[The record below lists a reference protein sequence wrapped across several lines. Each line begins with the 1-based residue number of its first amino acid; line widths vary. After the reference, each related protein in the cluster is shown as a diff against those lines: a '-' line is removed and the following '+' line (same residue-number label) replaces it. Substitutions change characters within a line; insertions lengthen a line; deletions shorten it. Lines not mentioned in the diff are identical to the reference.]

1 MHDKAKGLRGAHWM
15 PLLLMA
21 AALTAF
27 RLFAMAHTDL
37 NSDEAYYWLWSL
49 VPSAGYYDH
58 PPMIAWWI
66 WLSTQVF
73 GDTALGVRALPVLS
87 VFAASVAVYATVME
101 LYDDAQL
108 AARAAIWLNAMLLV
122 ALEAI
127 FATPDA
133 PSLLFWSLTIW
144 ALARLR
150 RTGDPR
156 LWLVV
161 GVVAGA
167 GCVGKYTNFFIGP
180 GILLWLFLDPKAA
193 RWRFS
198 PWVLLG
204 GVAAFLVFLPVLIW
218 NADHGW
224 ASFAKQFGRLGDHH
238 LAIAS
243 LTTFVSG
250 QFGLMNPV
258 IAIFSAIAVWQFSR
272 FTRDRRS
279 DPFIFLVALT
289 APLVVYLFIHSLH
302 DWVHPN
308 WPAPA
313 YPTLAIAAAT
323 AAGRASN
330 NIHLRRL
337 RLWAVPVGI
346 GLSSV
351 LLLYLATPMGKA
363 FPWAS
368 PADTVIG
375 WQGLTGELEERRQRS
390 GAAWIATT
398 DYGLTGEIAFYSG
411 NADNVQSIVDRQ
423 RYVFQHPDL
432 ALAGKPALLVV
443 RTGEGRLDLYLKC
456 FRTTG
461 PVEHV
466 ARRAG
471 QRVIEDYSVI
481 AVSGAADDLLS
492 KGCLAA
498 L

>member
-1 MHDKAKGLRGAHWM
+1 MHYKAGGIRVGDWWPVM
-15 PLLLMA
+15 LLA
-21 AALTAF
+21 AVLAAF

-37 NSDEAYYWLWSL
+37 NSDEAYYWLWSR

-66 WLSTQVF
+66 WLSTHVF

-87 VFAASVAVYATVME
+87 VSVASLAVYATVIE
-101 LYDDAQL
+101 LYDDTRL
-108 AARAAIWLNAMLLV
+108 AFRSAVWLNAMFLV
-122 ALEAI
+122 GLEAI

-133 PSLLFWSLTIW
+133 PSVMFWSLTIW

-150 RTGDPR
+150 RTENP
-156 LWLVV
+156 LWWIVV
-161 GVVAGA
+161 GVLAGA

-180 GILLWLFLDPKAA
+180 GILLWLLLDPRAV

-198 PWVLLG
+198 PWILLG
-204 GVAAFLVFLPVLIW
+204 GLAAFAVFMPVLVW

-238 LAIAS
+238 PALNSLA
-243 LTTFVSG
+243 TFIGG

-258 IAIFSAIAVWQFSR
+258 IAIFAGIAVWR
-272 FTRDRRS
+272 FCRHCQNRRS

-289 APLVVYLFIHSLH
+289 APLVAYLIIHSLH

-313 YPTLAIAAAT
+313 YPALAIAAAV
-323 AAGRASN
+323 AGEASGN
-330 NIHLRRL
+330 VHLRRL
-337 RLWAVPVGI
+337 RLWVVPVGI
-346 GLSSV
+346 GLSS
-351 LLLYLATPMGKA
+351 LLPLYLATPMGERVP
-363 FPWAS
+363 FTS

-375 WQGLTGELEERRQRS
+375 WQDLTTELEGRRQQT

-398 DYGLTGEIAFYSG
+398 DYGLTGEIAFYSHQ
-411 NADNVQSIVDRQ
+411 ADKVQSIVDRQ
-423 RYVFQHPDL
+423 RYTFESPDASL
-432 ALAGKPALLVV
+432 AEKSALLVV
-443 RTGEGRLDLYLKC
+443 RTGEGRLAQYLKC
-456 FRTTG
+456 FRSTG

-471 QRVIEDYSVI
+471 TRVIDDYSVV
-481 AVSGAADDLLS
+481 AVSGAAGNILS
-492 KGCLAA
+492 SGCQAA
-498 L
+498 Q